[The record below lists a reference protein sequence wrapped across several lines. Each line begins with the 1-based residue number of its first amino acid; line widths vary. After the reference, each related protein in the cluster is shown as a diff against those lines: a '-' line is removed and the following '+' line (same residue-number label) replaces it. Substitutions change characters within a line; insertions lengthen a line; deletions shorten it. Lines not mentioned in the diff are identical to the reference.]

1 MAGCANLGDDMTR
14 DRLWTLLAVL
24 LPVLGAT
31 IAPMSTVDLAY
42 LVRVGDLMRAS
53 GLDGRGAR
61 PRSGCRFWRRPW
73 RAE

>member
-1 MAGCANLGDDMTR
+1 MTR

-42 LVRVGDLMRAS
+42 QVRVGDLMRAS
-53 GLDGRGAR
+53 GLNGPGAR
-61 PRSGCRFWRRPW
+61 GGPGLT
-73 RAE
+73 